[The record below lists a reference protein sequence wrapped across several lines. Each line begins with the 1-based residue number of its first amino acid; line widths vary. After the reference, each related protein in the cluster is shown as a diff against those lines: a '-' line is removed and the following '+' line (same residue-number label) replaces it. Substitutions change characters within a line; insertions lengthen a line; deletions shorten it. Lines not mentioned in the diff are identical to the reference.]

1 MEERRRLP
9 KNVRQ
14 VGERDELY
22 RVYLEDYVGTY
33 LEKCMSRQGELTIGV
48 LVGESCVIDGN
59 ACLFINGALEVNH
72 VWSDEDQLLFS
83 EYSWE
88 RMLDAKSRHF
98 GSGEICGSFVC
109 AGEEIIPDL
118 TVLQKL
124 QNRYFPET
132 GSVMLVHSREDS
144 AVYYQN
150 MAGMGRLAGYYIY
163 YERNEAMQSF
173 LVENSQGR
181 VVERAGDEVVVNQF
195 REKMSEKKNM
205 RAPAGLRFA
214 YGLCVCLA
222 LAVCAIGINSL
233 GSSQKLTQMEQLLT
247 GILENNQ
254 EVGAT
259 VSETDTAGGKLTIY
273 DVGDDNDVDASQTEG
288 TMGESAETGQSS
300 PAPTDESVGAEGGTS
315 GESGSET
322 AGVTQA
328 DPSETNPAQGEG
340 GDTSESSPAEGE
352 TGEANADMP
361 PQEIPGEEV
370 QETPSQGEDAPQP
383 SADVSAQPEE
393 TPVSAIPEGYMV
405 YTVHAGETLS
415 SICIGL
421 YGSHDQMAE
430 ICDINGL
437 EDANLISAGQQLIV
451 PALADAP
458 QEQEA
463 ME

>member
-22 RVYLEDYVGTY
+22 RIYLEDYVGTY

-98 GSGEICGSFVC
+98 GNGEICGCFVC
-109 AGEEIIPDL
+109 AGEEIIPD
-118 TVLQKL
+118 TAVLQKL

-132 GSVMLVHSREDS
+132 GSVMLVQSREDS
-144 AVYYQN
+144 SIYYQN
-150 MAGMGRLAGYYIY
+150 MAGMTRLAGYYIY

-173 LVENSQGR
+173 LVESSQGR

-195 REKMSEKKNM
+195 REKMTEKKNM

-247 GILENNQ
+247 GLLENSEQ
-254 EVGAT
+254 VGAT
-259 VSETDTAGGKLTIY
+259 VSETDGTGGKLTIY
-273 DVGDDNDVDASQTEG
+273 DVSEGSSTGAAERESTGAGTDESASAGAAVSDDESAGAETPDDPNAESAAATDGGTDGMDGASEG
-288 TMGESAETGQSS
+288 GESAGVQPSEDGEEPEQTDADTPPQEPSAEETPGPSQDASAL
-300 PAPTDESVGAEGGTS
+300 PE
-315 GESGSET
+315 ET
-322 AGVTQA
+322 AGT
-328 DPSETNPAQGEG
+328 PAG
-340 GDTSESSPAEGE
+340 
-352 TGEANADMP
+352 
-361 PQEIPGEEV
+361 
-370 QETPSQGEDAPQP
+370 
-383 SADVSAQPEE
+383 
-393 TPVSAIPEGYMV
+393 AIPEGYMV
-405 YTVHAGETLS
+405 YTVRAGETLS
-415 SICIGL
+415 SICVGL
-421 YGSHDQMAE
+421 YGSHDQMPA
-430 ICDINGL
+430 ICDLNGL
-437 EDANLISAGQQLIV
+437 EDANMISEGQQLIV
-451 PALADAP
+451 PAAGEVT
-458 QEQEA
+458 QEQDSGAAEQ
-463 ME
+463 

>member
-22 RVYLEDYVGTY
+22 RIYLEDYVGTY

-98 GSGEICGSFVC
+98 GNGEICGCFVC
-109 AGEEIIPDL
+109 AGEEIIPDIA
-118 TVLQKL
+118 VLQKL

-132 GSVMLVHSREDS
+132 GSVMLVQSREDS
-144 AVYYQN
+144 SIYYQN
-150 MAGMGRLAGYYIY
+150 MAGMTRLAGYYIY

-195 REKMSEKKNM
+195 REKMTEKKNNM

-222 LAVCAIGINSL
+222 LAVCAIGINAL

-247 GILENNQ
+247 GLLENNEQ
-254 EVGAT
+254 VGAT
-259 VSETDTAGGKLTIY
+259 VSETDGTGGKLTIY
-273 DVGDDNDVDASQTEG
+273 DVNDGKDAEAAGRESTGAGTGETASADASAGADEHAGADTESSGDPGDESAAVTEG
-288 TMGESAETGQSS
+288 VPPETD
-300 PAPTDESVGAEGGTS
+300 ANTA
-315 GESGSET
+315 GESGVQQPPASEAEPGQTDADTPPEEPPAEEATQPSTDVSALPEET
-322 AGVTQA
+322 AGA
-328 DPSETNPAQGEG
+328 PAG
-340 GDTSESSPAEGE
+340 T
-352 TGEANADMP
+352 
-361 PQEIPGEEV
+361 V
-370 QETPSQGEDAPQP
+370 
-383 SADVSAQPEE
+383 
-393 TPVSAIPEGYMV
+393 PEGYML
-405 YTVHAGETLS
+405 YTVKAGDTLS
-415 SICIGL
+415 SICVGL
-421 YGSHDQMAE
+421 YGSHDQMSA
-430 ICDINGL
+430 ICDLNGL
-437 EDANLISAGQQLIV
+437 EDANLISEGQELIV
-451 PALADAP
+451 PAAAGEN
-458 QEQEA
+458 QEQDMNGA
-463 ME
+463 GQ